1 MSETVVDTRTR
12 TDAGGAP
19 AAAAADRGHRPMA
32 ACVLVLLACAFA
44 LSIASLIAR
53 AKSDATLALGEIDA
67 WRSGEA
73 MHRIDRALDVPY
85 AAAVRTT
92 SAALRYRLVGDLGPQ
107 VREGCPGWLFYAAGL
122 RPEPSAQAGAGAG
135 VDVAMHDRL
144 VALRAYADALRR
156 AGKTLVV
163 VTVPDKARV
172 ETQALCGLRQDR
184 RMTARWNA
192 WNQALAQA
200 GIAHVDL
207 LTPLAAARP
216 AFYRTDVHWN
226 ARGAQVAADA
236 VAAIVRPSIGGD
248 GDQRFIVEHDSGV
261 RTRVGDLLRLAGL
274 ADAPDGWR
282 PAPDIEMP
290 ETIRPVPS
298 GGLLDETPPAQ
309 VLLAGSSFSRR
320 SGFAERLGRALGRE
334 VWNVSV
340 DDGRFDRA
348 LAASW
353 AKRASWPPSL
363 RVVIW
368 EMSEDALSDGPETGP
383 TSASASTSTST
394 LTIAPAAAG
403 PIAAITAPAPDN
415 LGNLGNLGNR

>member
-19 AAAAADRGHRPMA
+19 AAAEVDAGHRPMA
-32 ACVLVLLACAFA
+32 ACLLVLLACAFA
-44 LSIASLIAR
+44 LSIASLITR
-53 AKSDATLALGEIDA
+53 AKTDATLGLGETDA

-92 SAALRYRLVGDLGPQ
+92 SAALRYRLLGDLGPQ

-122 RPEPSAQAGAGAG
+122 RPEPSAQAGPSA
-135 VDVAMHDRL
+135 DVSTAMHDRL
-144 VALRAYADALRR
+144 AALGAYAGALRR

-172 ETQALCGLRQDR
+172 ETQALCGLHQDP

-192 WNQALAQA
+192 WNQALTQA

-207 LTPLAAARP
+207 LTPLAAASP
-216 AFYRTDVHWN
+216 TFYRTDVHWN

-236 VAAIVRPSIGGD
+236 VAAVVGPSIVGD
-248 GDQRFIVEHDSGV
+248 GDRRFVVEHDSGV
-261 RTRVGDLLRLAGL
+261 RARVGDLLRLAGL

-320 SGFAERLGRALGRE
+320 SGFADRLARALGRE

-368 EMSEDALSDGPETGP
+368 EMSEDALSDDSATGP
-383 TSASASTSTST
+383 ASISTS
-394 LTIAPAAAG
+394 TIAPAATG
-403 PIAAITAPAPDN
+403 PIAATAGPAP
-415 LGNLGNLGNR
+415 GNPANR

>member
-12 TDAGGAP
+12 TDAGRAL
-19 AAAAADRGHRPMA
+19 AAAEAERGHRPMA
-32 ACVLVLLACAFA
+32 ACLLVLLACAFA
-44 LSIASLIAR
+44 LSIASLITR
-53 AKSDATLALGEIDA
+53 AKTDATLGLGEIDA

-92 SAALRYRLVGDLGPQ
+92 SAALRYRLLGDLGPQ
-107 VREGCPGWLFYAAGL
+107 VREGCPGWLFYGAGL
-122 RPEPSAQAGAGAG
+122 RPEPSAGAGAGAG
-135 VDVAMHDRL
+135 VAMHDRL
-144 VALRAYADALRR
+144 ATLGAYADTLRR
-156 AGKTLVV
+156 AGITLVV

-172 ETQALCGLRQDR
+172 ETQALCGLRQDPL
-184 RMTARWNA
+184 MTARWNA
-192 WNQALAQA
+192 WNQALTQA
-200 GIAHVDL
+200 NIAHVDL

-216 AFYRTDVHWN
+216 VFYRTDVHWN

-236 VAAIVRPSIGGD
+236 VAAIVRASIVRASIGGD
-248 GDQRFIVEHDSGV
+248 GDQRFLVEHDSGV
-261 RTRVGDLLRLAGL
+261 RARVGDLLRLAGL

-320 SGFAERLGRALGRE
+320 SGFADRLGRALGRE

-353 AKRASWPPSL
+353 AQRTHWPSSL

-368 EMSEDALSDGPETGP
+368 EMSEDALSDASDTGP
-383 TSASASTSTST
+383 ASAS
-394 LTIAPAAAG
+394 TIAPAAPG
-403 PIAAITAPAPDN
+403 PVAAITAPAP
-415 LGNLGNLGNR
+415 GNLGNR